1 VSRRGEVKL
10 GRFSEQTEKR
20 IDVLLKSLS
29 CETAKKEK
37 KKKNPRTLP
46 STHLP
51 CRTIQSKLNL
61 PMYSKQ
67 HLCLN
72 WTATAHWTIV
82 IYSKIHYMI
91 GIKIRC
97 NY

>member
-29 CETAKKEK
+29 CETAKKKKKK

-46 STHLP
+46 STLH
-51 CRTIQSKLNL
+51 
-61 PMYSKQ
+61 
-67 HLCLN
+67 
-72 WTATAHWTIV
+72 
-82 IYSKIHYMI
+82 
-91 GIKIRC
+91 
-97 NY
+97 